1 MDGPLVRGSLQC
13 GHLTVCKKEGTW
25 HIKQTNQTH
34 LWQKCPVS
42 LYRRCRDLYLFR
54 RWLANPKHEV
64 DYRVASSPCSCSLPN
79 FLAASYFTAA
89 VQLLAQTL
97 ISEGPTAAQWFVL
110 SFFFPV
116 HLTDHV
122 DFALPVF
129 LRTSKVFWPPRL
141 LRPWSSKKQHPLQ
154 ISAIDSG
161 GAGGARAPPEFRSSE
176 KGQSLISAYWSLDF
190 KYPKPIE
197 HLKKL

>member
-1 MDGPLVRGSLQC
+1 MNKNVIFAENIPGCCNTSTLDPKLLCFELSLCFASLVWGSLQW
-13 GHLTVCKKEGTW
+13 GHLTICKKEGMW

-116 HLTDHV
+116 HLADHV
-122 DFALPVF
+122 DLYIFELPKF
-129 LRTSKVFWPPRL
+129 FDLPDFSD
-141 LRPWSSKKQHPLQ
+141 PWSSKNQPTLQ
-154 ISAIDSG
+154 MV
-161 GAGGARAPPEFRSSE
+161 
-176 KGQSLISAYWSLDF
+176 
-190 KYPKPIE
+190 
-197 HLKKL
+197 KLS